1 MATILE
7 VDTTA
12 DQNDGSADN
21 GLSLRDAILIA
32 NANPDTEYE
41 IHLQGGETYRLTE
54 NGNTGV
60 AGDLDIG
67 VTGDLDISSR
77 NNVLYIGA
85 FDGEKATIDASGLL
99 NSDRVFNVLDEGAL
113 SLQNVF
119 VTGGNPSGDGG
130 GVKVESN
137 GFLDLY
143 NASVQNNSALS
154 GGGIE
159 NNREGIVILRNGSTI
174 SNNSAL
180 ADGGGISNNGFLKT
194 IDSTISNNTVADDLS
209 SSSGGGISNS
219 NTLTLINTTVS
230 NNSSRNGG
238 GISSSGNPIVG
249 ASVALVNTTI
259 SGNSAKFSGG
269 GIYNINESIVNSVN
283 STITDNK
290 ITVGNFVNSDFTG
303 GGGILNYQGT
313 VNLRNTIVAGN
324 FDTIPSSTSRN
335 LRPDLSGS
343 FNGNNYN
350 LIGNL
355 EGASGTVGTGTDIV
369 DPNPQLSSLQDNGGD
384 ILTYTLLDGSP
395 AIDAGSND
403 LIATDTED
411 LDGDGDTTELIPF
424 DARGV
429 ARIAGDAVDIGAVEA
444 NSEPVESVFISI
456 EDVTVTEGNSDTTE
470 AIFTVTLDKAA
481 SDTVTVEYGTADD
494 TATADSDYTASNGT
508 LEFAP
513 GETAKTIAVEIS
525 GDAEVEED
533 ETFFVNLTSATNA
546 TIDDGEGL
554 ATILN
559 DDDSG
564 TDSQPQITFASL
576 GDDGIE
582 IPANANSAI
591 VFTGASDDRIETNL
605 PFSPA
610 VDRFYGGSGI
620 DVIIGGIN
628 DRLFGGEGND
638 ILSSQETGNRLY
650 GGEGDDELFAGQGN
664 NLLIGGEGND
674 LISIL
679 NDRLPEPVDRV
690 ADFTQGEDVIV
701 LKGFELGFDDLNLR
715 QENGDTVIN
724 ALERDLVIL
733 LGINSNNLAVEDFVF
748 SS

>member
-1 MATILE
+1 MCVATILQ

-12 DQNDGSADN
+12 DQNDGSAEN

-41 IHLQGGETYRLTE
+41 IHLQGGETYKLTA

-60 AGDLDIG
+60 EGDFDLGI
-67 VTGDLDISSR
+67 TGDLDISSR

-99 NSDRVFNVLDEGAL
+99 NSDRVFNVLDGGTL
-113 SLQNVF
+113 SLQNVI

-143 NASVQNNSALS
+143 NTNVQNNSALS

-159 NNREGIVILRNGSTI
+159 NNSEGTVVLRNGSTV
-174 SNNSAL
+174 SNNNASAL
-180 ADGGGISNNGFLKT
+180 GGGISNSGSLKT
-194 IDSTISNNTVADDLS
+194 VNSTIANNTVADDLS
-209 SSSGGGISNS
+209 FSGGGGIYNS
-219 NTLTLINTTVS
+219 GTLTLINTTVS
-230 NNSSRNGG
+230 GNTSRKGG
-238 GISSSGNPIVG
+238 GIYSSGNAIVG

-259 SGNSAKFSGG
+259 GDNSAKFSGG
-269 GIYNINESIVNSVN
+269 GIHNTGESIINTFN
-283 STITDNK
+283 STITNNT
-290 ITVGNFVNSDFTG
+290 ITVGSDILAG
-303 GGGILNYQGT
+303 GGGIFNFDRGS
-313 VNLRNTIVAGN
+313 VNLKNTIVAGN
-324 FDTIPSSTSRN
+324 FDTISSFTFRS
-335 LRPDLSGS
+335 LAPDLSGS
-343 FNGNNYN
+343 FNGNNNN
-350 LIGNL
+350 LIGDL
-355 EGASGTVGTGTDIV
+355 QGSSGTVGTGTDIV
-369 DPNPQLSSLQDNGGD
+369 DPNPQLSPLQDNGGD
-384 ILTYTLLDGSP
+384 ILTYALLDGSP

-429 ARIAGDAVDIGAVEA
+429 ARIAGDAVDIGATEA

-456 EDVTVTEGNSDTTE
+456 EDVAVTEGNSDTTE

-481 SDTVTVEYGTADD
+481 TDTVTVEYGTADD

-508 LEFAP
+508 LEFAL
-513 GETAKTIAVEIS
+513 GETTKTISVEIS
-525 GDAEVEED
+525 GDTEVEED
-533 ETFFVNLTSATNA
+533 ETFFVNLSNATNA
-546 TIDDGEGL
+546 TITDNRGL
-554 ATILN
+554 GTIAN
-559 DDDSG
+559 DDDSE
-564 TDSQPQITFASL
+564 TNAKPNLTFGSL
-576 GDDGIE
+576 GNDEIE
-582 IPANANSAI
+582 IPATDNPTI
-591 VFTGASDDRIETNL
+591 VFTGTSDDEIETTL

-638 ILSSQETGNRLY
+638 TLSSQETGNRLY

-664 NLLIGGEGND
+664 DLLIGGQGSD
-674 LISIL
+674 RFFIL
-679 NDRLPEPVDRV
+679 NEELPESANQV
-690 ADFTQGEDVIV
+690 ADFTQGEDLIA
-701 LKGFELGFDDLNLR
+701 LQGFELGFANLNLR
-715 QENGDTVIN
+715 QEDENTVIK
-724 ALERDLVIL
+724 ALDKELAIL
-733 LGINSNNLAVEDFVF
+733 LGINSDSLTADDFLF

>member
-1 MATILE
+1 MATILQ

-12 DQNDGSADN
+12 DQNDGSAEN

-41 IHLQGGETYRLTE
+41 IHLQGGETYKLTA

-60 AGDLDIG
+60 EGDLDIG
-67 VTGDLDISSR
+67 ITGDLDISSR

-99 NSDRVFNVLDEGAL
+99 NSDRVFNVLDGGTL
-113 SLQNVF
+113 SLQNVI

-143 NASVQNNSALS
+143 NTNVQNNSALS

-159 NNREGIVILRNGSTI
+159 NNSEGTVVLRNGSTV
-174 SNNSAL
+174 SNNNASAL
-180 ADGGGISNNGFLKT
+180 GGGISNSGSLKT
-194 IDSTISNNTVADDLS
+194 VNSTIANNTVADDLS
-209 SSSGGGISNS
+209 FSGGGGIYNS
-219 NTLTLINTTVS
+219 GTLTLINTTVS
-230 NNSSRNGG
+230 GNTSRKGG
-238 GISSSGNPIVG
+238 GIYSSGNAIVG

-259 SGNSAKFSGG
+259 GDNSAKFSGG
-269 GIYNINESIVNSVN
+269 GIHNTGESIINTFN
-283 STITDNK
+283 STITNNT
-290 ITVGNFVNSDFTG
+290 ITVGSDILAG
-303 GGGILNYQGT
+303 GGGIFNFDRGS
-313 VNLRNTIVAGN
+313 VNLKNTIVVGN
-324 FDTIPSSTSRN
+324 FDTISSFTFRSIA
-335 LRPDLSGS
+335 PDLSGS
-343 FNGNNYN
+343 FNGNNNN
-350 LIGNL
+350 LIGDL
-355 EGASGTVGTGTDIV
+355 QGSSGTVGTGTDIV
-369 DPNPQLSSLQDNGGD
+369 DPNPQLSPLQDNGGD
-384 ILTYTLLDGSP
+384 ILTYALLDGSP

-456 EDVTVTEGNSDTTE
+456 EDVAVTEGNSDTTE

-481 SDTVTVEYGTADD
+481 TDTVTVEYSTADD

-513 GETAKTIAVEIS
+513 GETEKTISVEIS

-546 TIDDGEGL
+546 KIKDGEGL
-554 ATILN
+554 GTILN

-564 TDSQPQITFASL
+564 TNSQPNITFASL
-576 GDDGIE
+576 DDDGIE
-582 IPANANSAI
+582 IPASDNPTI
-591 VFTGASDDRIETNL
+591 VFTGASDDEIETTL

-638 ILSSQETGNRLY
+638 TLSSQETGNRLY

-664 NLLIGGEGND
+664 DLLIGGQGSD
-674 LISIL
+674 RFFIL
-679 NDRLPEPVDRV
+679 NEELPESANRV
-690 ADFTQGEDVIV
+690 ADFTQGEDLIA
-701 LKGFELGFDDLNLR
+701 LQGFELGFANLNLR
-715 QENGDTVIN
+715 QKDENTVIK
-724 ALERDLVIL
+724 ALDKELAIL
-733 LGINSNNLAVEDFVF
+733 LGINSDSLTADDFLF